1 MNEDDNGDSKEPA
14 KPLGVEENDEDIG
27 AIDVSKL
34 QKIQV
39 YNLVRR

>member
-1 MNEDDNGDSKEPA
+1 MNEDDTGDAKEPA

-34 QKIQV
+34 QK
-39 YNLVRR
+39 NPGL